1 MFKRKSIDI
10 MFGTEIR
17 RNNAKKERNN
27 AKKSVINAFSSSPKS
42 TIKCIQIPATLKL
55 TYLQHSSVQ
64 YENAIFN

>member
-1 MFKRKSIDI
+1 

-17 RNNAKKERNN
+17 RNNPKKKERNN

-64 YENAIFN
+64 YENVIFN

>member
-1 MFKRKSIDI
+1 

-42 TIKCIQIPATLKL
+42 TFKNVYKFPPL
-55 TYLQHSSVQ
+55 
-64 YENAIFN
+64 

>member
-1 MFKRKSIDI
+1 

-17 RNNAKKERNN
+17 RNNAKKKKRNN

-55 TYLQHSSVQ
+55 TYKF
-64 YENAIFN
+64 AT